1 MSRDVLLSN
10 VATVSGEIRHR
21 KIEHLSLGGKGDS
34 VLFPLSH
41 CEKYF
46 SNEIV
51 FKIEKKRKR
60 DFCHCFEK
68 ISYK

>member
-21 KIEHLSLGGKGDS
+21 KIEHLVVKEIAYCSLC
-34 VLFPLSH
+34 SH